1 MKLLLS
7 LLGAFASVAIAQTPS
22 AAPLVSATGA
32 WARPTVQGQRGTGA
46 YMSLT
51 ATEPLTLLGASTPS
65 AGVAEVHEM
74 KMDGDIMRMRA
85 LPSLELPAG
94 KTVELKPGGL
104 HVMLMD
110 LKGPLAANST
120 VPLTLLFRN
129 ARGQQSRLELQV
141 PVSAT
146 APAGAK
152 AAAKDPHAGHG
163 AHKH

>member
-7 LLGAFASVAIAQTPS
+7 LLGAFASVAIAQTPPA
-22 AAPLVSATGA
+22 AAPVSATGA

-51 ATEPLTLLGASTPS
+51 ATEPLTLVGASTPS

-85 LPSLELPAG
+85 LPSLELPVG

-120 VPLTLLFRN
+120 VPLTLTFRN